1 MKTYKPVVVK
11 RLEMYARIKK
21 HGEDIK
27 KIFSLPASTDPI
39 KLCKSLRRLETQ
51 AQTIQ
56 ETHGNGFYEL
66 ASKQEAALMI
76 KLKALL
82 MPNGTP
88 EEFLKFGI
96 FLNTDPRGY
105 ALKIPDDIVKENAWT
120 IHKDWGEFGILAPDL
135 NEN

>member
-1 MKTYKPVVVK
+1 MNTTANKKIE
-11 RLEMYARIKK
+11 LYARIKK

-27 KIFSLPASTDPI
+27 KIFSLPADTDPI
-39 KLCKSLRRLETQ
+39 KLCKSLRRLEST
-51 AQTIQ
+51 AQIIQ
-56 ETHGNGFYEL
+56 EIHGNGFYEL

-120 IHKDWGEFGILAPDL
+120 IYKDWGEFGIIAPDL
-135 NEN
+135 NED

>member
-1 MKTYKPVVVK
+1 MTTTANKKI
-11 RLEMYARIKK
+11 EMYARIKK

-39 KLCKSLRRLETQ
+39 KLCKSLRRLETK
-51 AQTIQ
+51 AQRIQ
-56 ETHGNGFYEL
+56 DIHGSGKYE
-66 ASKQEAALMI
+66 EAAKEEAQLI
-76 KLKALL
+76 NKLKNLL
-82 MPNGTP
+82 MPDSTP

-105 ALKIPDDIVKENAWT
+105 ALKIPDDIVKQNNWT
-120 IHKDWGEFGILAPDL
+120 IHKDWGEFGIIAPDL

>member
-1 MKTYKPVVVK
+1 MTTTANKKI
-11 RLEMYARIKK
+11 EMYARIKK

-27 KIFSLPASTDPI
+27 KIFSLPADTDPI

-56 ETHGNGFYEL
+56 ETHGNGYYET
-66 ASKQEAALMI
+66 AARQEAVLI
-76 KLKALL
+76 VKLKNLL

-105 ALKIPDDIVKENAWT
+105 ALKIPDEIVKKNAWT
-120 IHKDWGEFGILAPDL
+120 IHKDWGEYGIIAPDL
-135 NEN
+135 NED

>member
-1 MKTYKPVVVK
+1 
-11 RLEMYARIKK
+11 MYARIRK

-27 KIFSLPASTDPI
+27 KIFSMPAATDPI
-39 KLCKSLRRLETQ
+39 KLCKSLRRLESTAQ
-51 AQTIQ
+51 AIQ
-56 ETHGNGFYEL
+56 ETHGEGFYKL
-66 ASKQEAALMI
+66 AAAQEAALMV

-82 MPNGTP
+82 MPAATP

-105 ALKIPDDIVKENAWT
+105 ALKIPDELVKVSGWT
-120 IHKDWGEFGILAPDL
+120 IHKDWGGFGIIAPDL

>member
-1 MKTYKPVVVK
+1 MTTTAQKKIQ
-11 RLEMYARIKK
+11 MYARIKK

-27 KIFSLPASTDPI
+27 KIFSLPADTDPI

-56 ETHGNGFYEL
+56 ETHGNGYYET
-66 ASKQEAALMI
+66 AARQEAVLI
-76 KLKALL
+76 VKLKNLL
-82 MPNGTP
+82 MPDSTP

-105 ALKIPDDIVKENAWT
+105 ALKIPDEIVKKNAWT
-120 IHKDWGEFGILAPDL
+120 IYKDWGEYGIIAPDL
-135 NEN
+135 NES

>member
-1 MKTYKPVVVK
+1 MTTTANKKI
-11 RLEMYARIKK
+11 EMYARIKK

-27 KIFSLPASTDPI
+27 KIFSLPADTDPI

-56 ETHGNGFYEL
+56 ETHGNGYYEV
-66 ASKQEAALMI
+66 AARQEAVLI
-76 KLKALL
+76 VKLKNLL

-96 FLNTDPRGY
+96 FLNTDPRGH
-105 ALKIPDDIVKENAWT
+105 ALKIPDEIVKKNAWT
-120 IHKDWGEFGILAPDL
+120 IHKDWGEYGIIAPDL
-135 NEN
+135 NED

>member
-1 MKTYKPVVVK
+1 
-11 RLEMYARIKK
+11 MYARIKK

-39 KLCKSLRRLETQ
+39 KLCKSLRRLETK
-51 AQTIQ
+51 AQRIQ
-56 ETHGNGFYEL
+56 DIHGNGKYE
-66 ASKQEAALMI
+66 EAAREEAQLMN
-76 KLKALL
+76 KLKNLL
-82 MPNGTP
+82 KPDSTP

-105 ALKIPDDIVKENAWT
+105 ALKIPDDIVKQNNWT

-135 NEN
+135 NES

>member
-1 MKTYKPVVVK
+1 MTTTANKKIE
-11 RLEMYARIKK
+11 LYARIKK

-27 KIFSLPASTDPI
+27 KIFSLPADTDPI
-39 KLCKSLRRLETQ
+39 KLCKSLRRLEST
-51 AQTIQ
+51 AEIIQ
-56 ETHGNGFYEL
+56 EVHGNGFYEL

-105 ALKIPDDIVKENAWT
+105 ALKIPDDIVKDNAWT
-120 IHKDWGEFGILAPDL
+120 IHKDWGGFGIIAPDL

>member
-1 MKTYKPVVVK
+1 MTTTANKKI
-11 RLEMYARIKK
+11 EMYARIKK

-27 KIFSLPASTDPI
+27 KIFSLPADTDPI
-39 KLCKSLRRLETQ
+39 KLCKSLRRRETE
-51 AQTIQ
+51 AQMIQ
-56 ETHGNGFYEL
+56 EIHGNGFYEL
-66 ASKQEAALMI
+66 ASKQEAELMI

-120 IHKDWGEFGILAPDL
+120 IHKDWGEFGIIAPDL
-135 NEN
+135 NE

>member
-1 MKTYKPVVVK
+1 MTTTAQKKI
-11 RLEMYARIKK
+11 EMYARIKK

-27 KIFSLPASTDPI
+27 KIFSLPADTDPI
-39 KLCKSLRRLETQ
+39 KLCKSLRRLEST
-51 AQTIQ
+51 AEIIQ
-56 ETHGNGFYEL
+56 EVHGNGFYEV
-66 ASKQEAALMI
+66 AANKEAQLMI

-82 MPNGTP
+82 MPKATV
-88 EEFLKFGI
+88 EDFLKFGI

-120 IHKDWGEFGILAPDL
+120 IHKDWGGFGIIAPDL

>member
-1 MKTYKPVVVK
+1 MTTTANKKI
-11 RLEMYARIKK
+11 EMYARIKK

-39 KLCKSLRRLETQ
+39 KLCKSLRRLETE

-56 ETHGNGFYEL
+56 TTHGNGFYEV
-66 ASKQEAALMI
+66 AANKEAQLMI
-76 KLKALL
+76 KLKKLL
-82 MPNGTP
+82 MPKATV

-120 IHKDWGEFGILAPDL
+120 IHKDWGEFGIIAPDL
-135 NEN
+135 NED

>member
-1 MKTYKPVVVK
+1 MTTTANKKI
-11 RLEMYARIKK
+11 EMYARIKK

-27 KIFSLPASTDPI
+27 KIFSLPADTDPI
-39 KLCKSLRRLETQ
+39 KLCKSLRRLEST
-51 AQTIQ
+51 AEIIQ
-56 ETHGNGFYEL
+56 EIHGNGFYEL

-105 ALKIPDDIVKENAWT
+105 ALKIPDEIVKEKNLT
-120 IHKDWGEFGILAPDL
+120 IHKDWGEFGIIAPDL
-135 NEN
+135 NEE

>member
-1 MKTYKPVVVK
+1 MTTTANKKI
-11 RLEMYARIKK
+11 EMYARIKK

-27 KIFSLPASTDPI
+27 KIFSLPADTDPI
-39 KLCKSLRRLETQ
+39 KLCKSLRRRETE
-51 AQTIQ
+51 AQMIQ
-56 ETHGNGFYEL
+56 EVHGNGFYRL
-66 ASKQEAALMI
+66 SAKLEAKLMI

-105 ALKIPDDIVKENAWT
+105 ALKIPDDIVKDNAWT
-120 IHKDWGEFGILAPDL
+120 IHKDWGGFGIIAPDL

>member
-1 MKTYKPVVVK
+1 MTTTATKKIK
-11 RLEMYARIKK
+11 LYARIKK

-27 KIFSLPASTDPI
+27 KIFSLPADTDPI
-39 KLCKSLRRLETQ
+39 KLCKSLRRLEST
-51 AQTIQ
+51 AEIIQ
-56 ETHGNGFYEL
+56 EVHGNGFYEL

-105 ALKIPDDIVKENAWT
+105 ALKIPDDIVKDNAWT
-120 IHKDWGEFGILAPDL
+120 IHKDWGGFGIIAPDL

>member
-1 MKTYKPVVVK
+1 MTTTANKKI
-11 RLEMYARIKK
+11 EMYARIKK

-27 KIFSLPASTDPI
+27 KIFSLPVDTDPI
-39 KLCKSLRRLETQ
+39 KLCKSLRRLEST
-51 AQTIQ
+51 AEIIQ
-56 ETHGNGFYEL
+56 EIHGNGFYEL

-82 MPNGTP
+82 MPDSTP

-105 ALKIPDDIVKENAWT
+105 ALKISDEIVKENAWT

>member
-1 MKTYKPVVVK
+1 MTTTANKKI
-11 RLEMYARIKK
+11 EMYARIKK

-27 KIFSLPASTDPI
+27 KIFSLPADTDPI
-39 KLCKSLRRLETQ
+39 KLCKSLRRRETE
-51 AQTIQ
+51 AQMIQ
-56 ETHGNGFYEL
+56 EVHGNGFYRL
-66 ASKQEAALMI
+66 SAKLEAKLMI

-105 ALKIPDDIVKENAWT
+105 ALKIPDEIVKANAWT
-120 IHKDWGEFGILAPDL
+120 IYKDLGEFGILAPDL
-135 NEN
+135 NES